1 MIPIRRTVMRT
12 ASLALAATVALGAA
26 AAEYRLGPADSVRIR
41 LQEWPDVTGE
51 YTVSPE
57 GNLALPLFGELSAR
71 GLSVGELAQRLTE
84 RLRER
89 GSTTERSVVAVEIVR
104 FRPVFVLGD
113 VQRAGDHAW
122 RPGLTVMQAVALAG
136 GFQRPPA
143 AAQLRLDRDL
153 AQAEGE
159 MRLLNERRA
168 RLLLRAARLQAAV
181 DGAAD
186 FAAPPPSD
194 AEAAEIAALL
204 PGEKAQLAHERAR
217 TEQERRSLEA
227 VRAIYEQQIVFL
239 KGQIDALK
247 REAEPMRRQLNELK
261 SLSGRGL
268 AATPSLM
275 SLERALA
282 QNENEQ
288 LGVSGAIAR
297 GRESIEAAEQ
307 RVREISAERRRDN
320 LRELQLARQELGEV
334 ESRAAN
340 VQALVGEIYATADS
354 EAHALNADA
363 GRRRDIV
370 VLRKVDGVLKELP
383 AADGMDL
390 QPEDVVRV
398 APLPRRPSS
407 RLGQRQRADL
417 PVQR

>member
-1 MIPIRRTVMRT
+1 MRT
-12 ASLALAATVALGAA
+12 IVRAGLLALSLLYAIPAW
-26 AAEYRLGPADSVRIR
+26 AEYRLGPADALRIR

-57 GNLALPLFGELSAR
+57 GNLALPLFGELKAA
-71 GLSVGELAQRLTE
+71 GLTVGELSLRLTE

-89 GSTTERSVVAVEIVR
+89 GSTTERSIVAVEIVR
-104 FRPVFVLGD
+104 FRSVFVLGD

-143 AAQLRLDRDL
+143 AGQLRLDREL
-153 AQAEGE
+153 AMAENE
-159 MRLLNERRA
+159 LRSLQERRA
-168 RLLLRAARLQAAV
+168 RLTLRMARLQAAV
-181 DGAAD
+181 DAAAD
-186 FAAPPPSD
+186 FAVPQAAAGETLD
-194 AEAAEIAALL
+194 IEALVK
-204 PGEKAQLAHERAR
+204 GEKAQLAHERTRAD
-217 TEQERRSLEA
+217 QERRSLDT
-227 VRAIYEQQIVFL
+227 VRSIYEQQIQFL

-247 REAEPMRRQLNELK
+247 READPMRRQLAELK
-261 SLSGRGL
+261 ALSGRGL

-282 QNENEQ
+282 QNDNEQ
-288 LGVSGAIAR
+288 LGVNGAIVR

-307 RVREISAERRRDN
+307 RVREITAERRRDN
-320 LRELQLARQELGEV
+320 LRELNSARQELGEI
-334 ESRAAN
+334 EARLAGT
-340 VQALVGEIYATADS
+340 QTLIDEIYATADT
-354 EAHALNADA
+354 EAQALNADA
-363 GRRRDIV
+363 ARRRDVV
-370 VLRKVDGVLKELP
+370 VLRKIDGVLRELP

-407 RLGQRQRADL
+407 RLQPRQRADL
-417 PVQR
+417 PPGR

>member
-1 MIPIRRTVMRT
+1 MRPVR
-12 ASLALAATVALGAA
+12 SMVLLAAALMMAQAA
-26 AAEYRLGPADSVRIR
+26 VAEYRLGPADSLKIR

-57 GNLALPLFGELSAR
+57 GNLALPLFGELKAR
-71 GLSVGELAQRLTE
+71 GLTVSELAAQLTD
-84 RLRER
+84 RLRGR
-89 GSTTERSVVAVEIVR
+89 GSMTERSVVAVEIVR

-143 AAQLRLDRDL
+143 AGQLRLDRDL
-153 AQAEGE
+153 ALAEAE
-159 MRLLNERRA
+159 LRSLQERRA
-168 RLLLRAARLQAAV
+168 RLALRAARLQAA
-181 DGAAD
+181 GEGGAD
-186 FAAPPPSD
+186 FALPALP
-194 AEAAEIAALL
+194 ALEAAEIAALVQ
-204 PGEKAQLAHERAR
+204 GEKAQLAHERAR
-217 TEQERRSLEA
+217 TDQERRSLDA
-227 VRAIYEQQIVFL
+227 VRTIYEQQIAFL

-247 REAEPMRRQLNELK
+247 READPMRRQLSELK
-261 SLSGRGL
+261 ALSGRGL

-282 QNENEQ
+282 QNDNEQ

-307 RVREISAERRRDN
+307 RVREIAAERRRDN
-320 LRELQLARQELGEV
+320 LRELQGVRQELGEV
-334 ESRAAN
+334 EARLAGT
-340 VQALVGEIYATADS
+340 QALIEEIHATADS
-354 EAHALNADA
+354 EAQGLNADA
-363 GRRRDIV
+363 MRRREIF
-370 VLRKVDGVLKELP
+370 VLRKVDGALKELP

-407 RLGQRQRADL
+407 RLEQRQRADL
-417 PVQR
+417 PPRR